1 MRASKS
7 LFGYELGRL
16 GCGVRIAKAGESCMS
31 TNAEATSAATV
42 DPAIDLDLPRSGRQL
57 GLPIAIAL
65 VVGNMIG
72 AGIFVLPAA
81 LAPYG
86 DNAIIGWLIT
96 IGGSMCL
103 AFTLARLA
111 GRIPGGPFAYVETAF
126 GPEAG
131 FVVMWSYLIS
141 IWSANAALPI
151 AAVSNFSNVWPA
163 LGGATAPALAVAFV
177 WILTLVNAQGART
190 AGFVSLIASVLKA
203 LPLIA
208 VALVAAAYLGRG
220 GHPAARVNVP
230 ISPGFI
236 AGAAALSVFPMV
248 GFESATLLV
257 GKIRNSQR
265 AVPLATVLGTGL
277 TGLIYLAATWAVF
290 YMLPGNKA
298 AMSASPFA
306 DAIRPSIGAA
316 AGGAIAIFAA
326 ISALGAL
333 NGWILCSGE
342 VPLTLARDGVF
353 PAWFGRTTRIGT
365 PVRGQL
371 VAGAAASLLILS
383 NYTRS
388 LTGLF
393 AFMTLISTVAALVL
407 YAACAAAA
415 LRLLVRGA
423 IQGILLGALA
433 AAGLGFALWS
443 FWGAGLEPT
452 LWGAGLLATGIP
464 IWWIMRR
471 NRRRA
476 KDGSS
481 RLAAETG
488 GAPPE

>member
-1 MRASKS
+1 MAS
-7 LFGYELGRL
+7 
-16 GCGVRIAKAGESCMS
+16 GVEGVTQIGIAQEP
-31 TNAEATSAATV
+31 
-42 DPAIDLDLPRSGRQL
+42 DRGRQL

-65 VVGNMIG
+65 VIGNMIG

-86 DNAIIGWLIT
+86 NNAIIGWLIT
-96 IGGSMCL
+96 IVGTMCL

-111 GRIPGGPFAYVETAF
+111 GRISGGPFAYVETAF

-151 AAVSNFSNVWPA
+151 AAVSNFSNVWPV
-163 LGGATAPALAVAFV
+163 LGGSVAPALAVAFV

-190 AGFVSLIASVLKA
+190 AGFVSLITSVLKT

-220 GHPAARVNVP
+220 GHPAAMTKVP
-230 ISPGFI
+230 ISAGFI

-257 GKIRNSQR
+257 GKIRNSER
-265 AVPLATVLGTGL
+265 AVPLATVIGTAI

-306 DAIRPSIGAA
+306 DAIRPSVGAA

-342 VPLTLARDGVF
+342 IPLTLARDGVF
-353 PAWFGRTTRIGT
+353 PPWFARITRNGT
-365 PVRGQL
+365 PLRAQVL
-371 VAGAAASLLILS
+371 AGAVASVLILS

-393 AFMTLISTVAALVL
+393 AFTTLISTVASLVL

-415 LRLLVRGA
+415 LRLLARGA
-423 IQGILLGALA
+423 IKGVLLAVLA
-433 AAGLGFALWS
+433 AVGLAFALWS
-443 FWGAGLEPT
+443 FWGAGLEPS
-452 LWGAGLLATGIP
+452 LWGAALLATGIP
-464 IWWIMRR
+464 VWWIVRR
-471 NRRRA
+471 NRLRA
-476 KDGSS
+476 KRDSI
-481 RLAAETG
+481 LAAEASPA
-488 GAPPE
+488 APAE

>member
-1 MRASKS
+1 
-7 LFGYELGRL
+7 
-16 GCGVRIAKAGESCMS
+16 MS
-31 TNAEATSAATV
+31 TNAGTASTAIV
-42 DPAIDLDLPRSGRQL
+42 DPSINPDAAPSGRLL

-65 VVGNMIG
+65 VIGNMIG

-86 DNAIIGWLIT
+86 NNAIVGWLIT
-96 IGGSMCL
+96 IAGSMCL
-103 AFTLARLA
+103 AFTLASLA
-111 GRIPGGPFAYVETAF
+111 SRIPGGPFAYVERAF

-151 AAVSNFSNVWPA
+151 AAVSNFSSVWPS
-163 LGGATAPALAVAFV
+163 LGGAIAPLLAVAFV

-190 AGFVSLIASVLKA
+190 AGLVSLIASVLKA
-203 LPLIA
+203 LPLIV
-208 VALVAAAYLGRG
+208 VALVAAIYLGRG
-220 GHPAARVNVP
+220 GHPAARADVP
-230 ISPGFI
+230 ISLGFV
-236 AGAAALSVFPMV
+236 AGAAALSIFPMV

-257 GKIRNSQR
+257 GKIRNPER
-265 AVPLATVLGTGL
+265 AVPLATVIGTGL

-290 YMLPGNKA
+290 YMLPSNKA

-306 DAIRPSIGAA
+306 DAIRPSIGSA
-316 AGGAIAIFAA
+316 AGSAIAIFAA

-342 VPLTLARDGVF
+342 VPFTLARDGVF

-365 PVRGQL
+365 PLRAQI
-371 VAGAAASLLILS
+371 VAAVAASLLIMS

-407 YAACAAAA
+407 YAACAGAA
-415 LRLLVRGA
+415 LKLIARGA
-423 IQGILLGALA
+423 IAGILLAILA
-433 AAGLGFALWS
+433 ATGLIFALWS

-452 LWGAGLLATGIP
+452 LWGAGLLATGLP

-471 NRRRA
+471 TRQSA
-476 KDGSS
+476 KGGSNPQ
-481 RLAAETG
+481 AA
-488 GAPPE
+488 AIPISPPE